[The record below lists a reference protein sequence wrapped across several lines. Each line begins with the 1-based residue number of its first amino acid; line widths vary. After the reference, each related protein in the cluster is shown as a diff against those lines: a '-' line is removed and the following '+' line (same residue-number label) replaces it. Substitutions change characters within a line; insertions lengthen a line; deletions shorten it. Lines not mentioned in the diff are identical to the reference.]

1 MSRTISQAAYPCPYG
16 YLIIRHC
23 GNAVCEIRIAE
34 QWDFPQAPGPVS
46 DLAATQILEYLAG
59 NRKEFDFPMML
70 TGTPF
75 QQSVWSAL
83 SRIPYGE
90 VRTYGQIA
98 QAIGRPGAAR
108 AVGQACNRNPLWIAI
123 PCHRVIGRNSAL
135 TGYAG
140 GISLKQALL
149 KLEQEH

>member
-1 MSRTISQAAYPCPYG
+1 MSRIISQAAYPCPYG
-16 YLIIRHC
+16 HLIIRHC
-23 GNAVCEIRIAE
+23 GSAVCEIRIAE

-59 NRKEFDFPMML
+59 NRREFDFPMML

-75 QQSVWSAL
+75 QQSVWSVL

-108 AVGQACNRNPLWIAI
+108 AVGQACNRNPLWIVI
-123 PCHRVIGRNSAL
+123 PCHRVIGKNSAL

-149 KLEQEH
+149 KLEQEC